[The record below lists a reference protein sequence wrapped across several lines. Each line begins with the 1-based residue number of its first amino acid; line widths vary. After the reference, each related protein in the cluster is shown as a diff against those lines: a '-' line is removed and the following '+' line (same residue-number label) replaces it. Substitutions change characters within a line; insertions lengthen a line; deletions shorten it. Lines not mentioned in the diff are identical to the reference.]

1 MLYFTLAVLFMV
13 ASFMLIVFAMV
24 HLVQTKGPKRY
35 GVLLLYVLL
44 LLGLAASAIY
54 ILSPLHPMK
63 VAAQIDFRIFLA

>member
-1 MLYFTLAVLFMV
+1 MLYLALTLLFMS

-35 GVLLLYVLL
+35 GVVLLYVLL

-54 ILSPLHPMK
+54 IHSPLHPMK
-63 VAAQIDFRIFLA
+63 VAAQIDFRIVLS